1 MPRPKKTQQPGNLQ
15 SDVSVP
21 LDEVDEINNDF
32 VGDTMEVT
40 DEAVLVPK
48 PHHEEVV
55 MMVSDTEVIF
65 TIQNN

>member
-1 MPRPKKTQQPGNLQ
+1 
-15 SDVSVP
+15 
-21 LDEVDEINNDF
+21 
-32 VGDTMEVT
+32 MEVT